1 MEKAQVVELLRSSI
15 LDLRSSILLIVFC
28 TASALFADAGWVLT
42 TADFH
47 PQAVVLRGIDASGVT
62 AAPVGGDVAS
72 SIPYDQFLQLERATH
87 SRVGTGRF
95 VLHLAGGT
103 RILGEPTGYQ
113 DEQVIWNSPAVGELK
128 VGLKEAKALVRSGK
142 SPENIEQERTE
153 DVVQMS
159 NGDTAKG
166 IISDISGT
174 KVKINSNGSDL
185 ELAMDNIDWIYFAA
199 AGKPK
204 QQTERS
210 FRVRLLDGSVL
221 AATAVAF
228 KGEELTFS
236 LGANDQRK
244 VPIASVDGI
253 EQLNGPVSWLSSRI
267 PEQVVQVPYY
277 GSSAWPT
284 RMDQTVGGR
293 PIQFGNQIF
302 SRGIGVHSYS
312 RIDYALDG
320 QYEAFRTQFAIAT
333 DERRQYA
340 DVTVRIKVDGK
351 LVHEKQN
358 LRADVLAPM
367 VVVDLPKTSKML
379 TLEVD
384 YGAANDTQDRFNWIE
399 PALLRKKPKTAAPL
413 TPTTKPSTLPTT
425 RPGIPATGPSSR

>member
-15 LDLRSSILLIVFC
+15 IDLRFSIVLILFC
-28 TASALFADAGWVLT
+28 AASALFADAGWVLT

-47 PQAVVLRGIDASGVT
+47 QQAVVLRTIDPSGVT
-62 AAPVGGDVAS
+62 VGPVGSDVAS
-72 SIPYDQFLQLERATH
+72 SISYDEFLQLERASH

-95 VLHLAGGT
+95 TLHLAGGT

-113 DEQVIWNSPAVGELK
+113 DEQVAWNSPAVGDLK
-128 VGLKEAKALVRSGK
+128 VPLKEARALVRSGK
-142 SPENIEQERTE
+142 SAENVDQERTE
-153 DVVQMS
+153 DLVQMA

-166 IISDISGT
+166 IVTDITGT
-174 KVKINSNGSDL
+174 NVKINSNGNDL
-185 ELAMDNIDWIYFAA
+185 ELAMDSIDCIYFAA

-204 QQTERS
+204 QQTDRS

-221 AATAVAF
+221 AATSVAF
-228 KGEELTFS
+228 KGEELNFS

-244 VPIASVDGI
+244 VPIGSVDGV

-277 GSSAWPT
+277 GSSPWPT
-284 RMDQTVGGR
+284 RMDLTVGGR

-320 QYEAFRTQFAIAT
+320 KYEAFRTQYAIAN

-351 LVHEKQN
+351 VVHEKPN
-358 LRADVLAPM
+358 LRADVLAP
-367 VVVDLPKTSKML
+367 VVIVDLPKTAKML

-399 PALLRKKPKTAAPL
+399 PALLKKKPK
-413 TPTTKPSTLPTT
+413 KPI
-425 RPGIPATGPSSR
+425 GIPATLPTRPTTLPVTRPTTLPTR

>member
-1 MEKAQVVELLRSSI
+1 LRFSIFDFRFWLGLL
-15 LDLRSSILLIVFC
+15 LF
-28 TASALFADAGWVLT
+28 SAPAACADAGWVLT
-42 TADFH
+42 TAEFRQ
-47 PQAVVLRGIDASGVT
+47 QAVVLRGIDASGVSVG
-62 AAPVGGDVAS
+62 PVAGDGAS
-72 SIPYDQFLQLERATH
+72 STSWDEFLQLERATH

-95 VLHLAGGT
+95 ILHLAGGT

-113 DEQVIWNSPAVGELK
+113 DEQVIWNSPAVGVLK
-128 VGLKEAKALVRSGK
+128 VPLKQARALVRSGK
-142 SPENIEQERTE
+142 SPENIDQERT
-153 DVVQMS
+153 DDLVQMS

-166 IISDISGT
+166 IVTDITGT
-174 KVKINSNGSDL
+174 NVKINANGSDL

-204 QQTERS
+204 QQTDRS
-210 FRVRLLDGSVL
+210 FRVRLLDGSIL
-221 AATAVAF
+221 AAASVAF
-228 KGEELTFS
+228 KGEELNFS
-236 LGANDQRK
+236 LGAGDQRK

-267 PEQVVQVPYY
+267 PEQVVQIPYY

-284 RMDQTVGGR
+284 RMDLTVGGR
-293 PIQFGNQIF
+293 PIQFGNQVF

-320 QYEAFRTQFAIAT
+320 QYEAFRTQYAIAS

-351 LVHEKQN
+351 LVHEKPN
-358 LRADVLAPM
+358 LRADVLEP
-367 VVVDLPKTSKML
+367 VVIVDLPKAAKML

-399 PALLRKKPKTAAPL
+399 PALLKKKPKKPIALPATLPATRPSGL
-413 TPTTKPSTLPTT
+413 PVTRPTTLPSK
-425 RPGIPATGPSSR
+425 